1 MVKNGMTVYEAPP
14 AELAKVFAPQNV
26 DAVFDAWY
34 ALNQKTGTDGR
45 ALVQRIEA
53 LKKQMQVK

>member
-1 MVKNGMTVYEAPP
+1 
-14 AELAKVFAPQNV
+14 
-26 DAVFDAWY
+26 VFDAWY

-45 ALVQRIEA
+45 ALVQKIDA